1 MSGNLGKLVV
11 SLVACQL
18 AGIVGGLFTAS
29 SIGSWYAGLNKPSF
43 NPPNWVFGPVWITL
57 YVLMGIALYLIWTGD
72 FPGKTKQTAMV
83 LFFVQLLLNM
93 LWTFFFFY
101 LQKPFLGFIEIIVLL
116 VFIGLTMWKFYT
128 LRPAAA
134 YLMAPYL
141 LWVGFAAV
149 LTFSLWDLNR

>member
-1 MSGNLGKLVV
+1 MFGNLGKLIV
-11 SLVACQL
+11 SLAACQL

-57 YVLMGIALYLIWTGD
+57 YVLMGIALYLVWAGD
-72 FPGKTKQTAMV
+72 FPGKAKQTAV
-83 LFFVQLLLNM
+83 ILFFIQLVLNM
-93 LWTFFFFY
+93 FWTFFFFY
-101 LQKPFLGFIEIIVLL
+101 LQKPFLGLIEIVILL
-116 VFIGLTMWKFYT
+116 VFIILTMWKFYT

-134 YLMAPYL
+134 YLMMPYL

-149 LTFSLWDLNR
+149 LTFSLWNLNR

>member
-1 MSGNLGKLVV
+1 MSLNIGKLVV
-11 SLVACQL
+11 SLAACQA

-57 YVLMGIALYLIWTGD
+57 YVLMGIALYLVWTGD
-72 FPGKTKQTAMV
+72 FPGKMKQTAMI
-83 LFFVQLLLNM
+83 LFFVQLVLNM

-101 LQKPFLGFIEIIVLL
+101 LQKPFLGLIEIIVLL
-116 VFIGLTMWKFYT
+116 VFIVLTMWKFYS

-134 YLMAPYL
+134 YLMVPYL
-141 LWVGFAAV
+141 LWVGFATV
-149 LTFSLWDLNR
+149 LTFSLWNLNR

>member
-1 MSGNLGKLVV
+1 MSLNIGKLIV
-11 SLVACQL
+11 SLAACQA

-83 LFFVQLLLNM
+83 LFVIQLVLNM

-101 LQKPFLGFIEIIVLL
+101 LQKPFLGLIEIIVLL
-116 VFIGLTMWKFYT
+116 VFIVLTMWKFYS

-134 YLMAPYL
+134 YLMVPYF